1 MNRRKFIG
9 GTLAA
14 TATTVFLGNL
24 KGEAQTNT
32 AATNAPAR
40 TEYKRKLKLGVVGL
54 GGRGQWIVGLF
65 RNHGGYQIHAVADY
79 FPAVSKSQ
87 GAALGVDKTR
97 CFSGLSGYQKV
108 IASGVEAIVII
119 DVPYFY
125 PEQAA
130 AAVAAGLHVYMAKP
144 VAVDAPGALAI
155 LEASKVATQKQ
166 RVFLI
171 DYQIPTDPINI
182 EVAQRIRDGGLGKLA
197 QIQTMGLCG
206 TWSDPPKTKTIES
219 RLQHLT
225 WINDIALGCDYI
237 GNFDI
242 HAIDAALW
250 VTGQRPVAAAGG
262 SRICREHPHGDAH
275 DVCSVVFHY
284 ADGLVHNHFGQGL
297 SNNNDGTLLA
307 TFQGREANA
316 QISYFG
322 KSFIRGGPKSFGG
335 GKVENLYEAG
345 AVRNIATFYQNV
357 TTGQFANQTVP
368 RAVDGVLTCV
378 LGREAAARQTLL
390 TMADL
395 LQENVR
401 LTVDLSG
408 LQA

>member
-9 GTLAA
+9 ETLAA
-14 TATTVFLGNL
+14 TAISVLWGTVN
-24 KGEAQTNT
+24 GETQTNS
-32 AATNAPAR
+32 ASANGPVPA
-40 TEYKRKLKLGVVGL
+40 EFKRKLKLGVVGL
-54 GGRGQWIVGLF
+54 GGRGNWIAGLF

-79 FPAVSKSQ
+79 FPAVSESQ
-87 GAALGVDKTR
+87 GAALGVDKSR

-144 VAVDAPGALAI
+144 VAVDVPGALAI
-155 LEASKVATQKQ
+155 LEAGHVATQKQ

-171 DYQIPTDPINI
+171 DYQIPTDPMNI
-182 EVAQRIRDGGLGKLA
+182 QVAQCIREGGLGKLA
-197 QIQTMGLCG
+197 QIQTVGLCG
-206 TWSDPPKTKTIES
+206 AWNDPPKTQTIES

-225 WINDIALGCDYI
+225 WINDIAMGCDYI

-250 VTGQRPVAAAGG
+250 VTGRRPVAAAGG

-284 ADGLVHNHFGQGL
+284 ADGLVQNHFGQGL

-307 TFQGREANA
+307 TFHGLEANA

-322 KSFIRGGPKSFGG
+322 KSFVRGGPKSLGG

-345 AVRNIATFYQNV
+345 AVRNIAAFYQNV
-357 TTGQFANQTVP
+357 TTGQFENQTVP

-378 LGREAAARQTLL
+378 LGREAAARQVFL
-390 TMADL
+390 TMDNL
-395 LQENVR
+395 LKENAR

-408 LQA
+408 LKA